1 MVKKFW
7 SKSFNIFILWFY
19 VNFTNILRN
28 NIKWHKILD
37 FNGVIRN
44 ENENNLEYFVLG
56 YIIQINK

>member
-19 VNFTNILRN
+19 VNFANILRN

-37 FNGVIRN
+37 FNAVIRN

>member
-1 MVKKFW
+1 MW
-7 SKSFNIFILWFY
+7 IFE
-19 VNFTNILRN
+19 

-37 FNGVIRN
+37 FNAVIRN

>member
-1 MVKKFW
+1 MAKKLW

-37 FNGVIRN
+37 FNAVIRN

>member
-1 MVKKFW
+1 MW
-7 SKSFNIFILWFY
+7 IFE
-19 VNFTNILRN
+19 